1 MRERVEMRLSS
12 FQGNGR
18 GERRRRRGGG
28 VECLKKKSLVLKEY
42 YTRKN
47 KKKTMLIHCTH
58 NPIHGTELQTG
69 SHKFIWY
76 SQKILKFV
84 LQRIIVLKRDKC
96 KSVLQCALSLA
107 EGVCLKK
114 IQFSSTSL
122 KKNHIIS
129 C

>member
-1 MRERVEMRLSS
+1 M
-12 FQGNGR
+12 F
-18 GERRRRRGGG
+18 
-28 VECLKKKSLVLKEY
+28 KKKIISLKGILHQK
-42 YTRKN
+42 KN
-47 KKKTMLIHCTH
+47 KKTMLIHCTH

-76 SQKILKFV
+76 SHKILKFV

-114 IQFSSTSL
+114 IQFSSTS
-122 KKNHIIS
+122 
-129 C
+129 